1 MSALDELVGDC
12 PAMLGLRRRAESL
25 LQRHALTRQP
35 RPILIQGETGTG
47 KGLLARL
54 IHRAGPRSRGAFVDV
69 NCAAIPEPLLE
80 AELFGY
86 ERGAFTDARQAKP
99 GLFQTA
105 HDGTLFLD
113 EIGLL
118 PIRLQAKL
126 LKAVEE
132 GSVRRL
138 GATRA
143 EPVSV
148 SILVATNEDLRAA
161 IRDGRFREDLYHR
174 LAVLTLD
181 VPPLRER
188 GTDID
193 RLADRFL
200 SQACAEYGLPAKT
213 LDRDARTALRS
224 YTWPGNVRELH
235 NVIERSALLF
245 DSRTITGDML
255 GLRVVGGRHQV
266 DDEPIAAPARPTE
279 RLTDRERL
287 EDALRRTGWNISRT
301 AAALGITR
309 NTVRAWIERYRLERS
324 ADQAARPAVD
334 SATVEAP
341 APAGPARVRWER
353 RRVTFLRV
361 SILLDDADSALTAAR
376 VLQEL
381 VDKVESFGG
390 RVDEVSR
397 TGVVGIF
404 GFDPAEDAARRAA
417 NCGLAI
423 LNMIER
429 DQAEGRLASRTAVAL
444 GLHTTQGLVA
454 HIGATP
460 QLDQEA
466 KAAAWAVLDRVVSS
480 SRQNVLVSDAGA
492 ALLRR
497 HFLVRRAG
505 EGVHQLV
512 GRGTSLTLT
521 PFFGRERDVELLTS
535 RVNLARGG
543 RGQVVSIVG
552 EPGIGKSRLLREL
565 DPHLPDDV
573 VILEGRCASYASN
586 VPYFPVVDILHT
598 VCRIQELD
606 PPERI
611 AERVLAILEP
621 LGPGA
626 VARAPYVQ
634 HLLHPQ
640 RGGGVAAETPATVKA
655 RTFEALQE
663 LVIAQQT
670 QGLVLITIEDLQW
683 IDKTSE
689 DLLASLVELAV
700 GARLMLVTTSRHGY
714 RAPWSGRSHVSQIA
728 LGPLS
733 AEDSRRLVLSALH
746 TASPEPV
753 VATILAR
760 AEGNPFFLEEL
771 TRAVGEQQDPLQLH
785 VPDTVHD
792 VLAARIAH
800 LSEGD
805 RAILRRAAVIGRD
818 VPLALL
824 ADVSDVSPEDL
835 ASTLDRLRSAEF
847 LYPTRLG
854 PEPEYTFKHALTHDV
869 AYSDLLEAERRAVH
883 GRVAVAIEKLA
894 PETRE
899 RRPERLA
906 RHYTEAGRAVE
917 AIGYWHRAGQ
927 LAMQRSA
934 HTDAIAHLTTGLA
947 LLERQPPSPDRD
959 IQEIMLQ
966 LSLGASLAA
975 TQGYGAP
982 GLEHTLSRTRELTEK
997 LGESVQLG
1005 AARWALYRFYL
1016 SRAEFREAEEL
1027 AAHMVSL
1034 AERQSSPLLLLAAR
1048 GASGIVKFYRG
1059 DLASARREL
1068 EEAARIHAPADSA
1081 AQIAAYGQ
1089 DLGVAAVG
1097 FLGWALGVMGD
1108 VDAAAELADRALA
1121 YGRAANHSLS
1131 LALALLLAG
1140 EVRELRREHDA
1151 VGLIGRELLALSREH
1166 SLSFFTSFGLMFTG
1180 WATVASGQ
1188 PDGIAMMH
1196 EGADLFRAVG
1206 QRVGLAHRA
1215 HLAEALIVVGDAN
1228 QALVVAVEALQQSE
1242 RSGEGAFAAEL
1253 HRLRGEALQALA
1265 RPREAEQ
1272 CFREAVDVASR
1283 QGAWLFALRAATSLT
1298 RLGASDETILR
1309 EACRMLDAMIVRFPP
1324 TLELE
1329 DFRTARALLRS
1340 AGRTGDSTL

>member
-1 MSALDELVGDC
+1 MSVLDELVGDC
-12 PAMLGLRRRAESL
+12 PAMLGLRRRVESL
-25 LQRHALTRQP
+25 LQRQALTRQP

-54 IHRAGPRSRGAFVDV
+54 IHRAGSRSHGAFVDV

-86 ERGAFTDARQAKP
+86 ERGAFTDARQGKP
-99 GLFQTA
+99 GLFQA
-105 HDGTLFLD
+105 ADGGTLFLD

-118 PIRLQAKL
+118 PNRLQAKL

-143 EPVSV
+143 EAVSV

-188 GTDID
+188 GEDID
-193 RLADRFL
+193 RLAERFL
-200 SQACAEYGLPAKT
+200 SQACAEYGLPGKA
-213 LDRDARTALRS
+213 LDRHARTGLRAH
-224 YTWPGNVRELH
+224 TWPGNVRELR
-235 NVIERSALLF
+235 NVIERAALLS
-245 DSRTITGDML
+245 DLRTITVDML
-255 GLRVVGGRHQV
+255 GLRVVVSHRVH
-266 DDEPIAAPARPTE
+266 EAPTAAPARHTE
-279 RLTDRERL
+279 RLGDRERL
-287 EDALRRTGWNISRT
+287 EEALQQTSWNISRT

-309 NTVRAWIERYRLERS
+309 NTVRAWIERYRLERG
-324 ADQAARPAVD
+324 AKQVPRPAIA
-334 SATVEAP
+334 SARADAP
-341 APAGPARVRWER
+341 APARRARVRWER

-361 SILLDDADSALTAAR
+361 SILTDEADSTLTATR

-390 RVDEVSR
+390 RVEEVSR

-417 NCGLAI
+417 NSAVAI

-429 DQAEGRLASRTAVAL
+429 DQVEGRLTSRTALAL
-444 GLHTTQGLVA
+444 GLHTMQGLVA

-466 KAAAWAVLDRVVSS
+466 KAAARAVLDRVVSL
-480 SRQNVLVSDAGA
+480 SRQNVLVSDAAA

-497 HFLVRRAG
+497 HFLLRRVG
-505 EGVHQLV
+505 EGAHQLM
-512 GRGTSLTLT
+512 GRGTNLTLT
-521 PFFGRERDVELLTS
+521 PFLGRERDVELLTS
-535 RVNLARGG
+535 RLELARGG

-552 EPGIGKSRLLREL
+552 EPGIGKTRLLREL

-573 VILEGRCASYASN
+573 VLLEGRCASYASHI
-586 VPYFPVVDILHT
+586 PYFPVVDILHT
-598 VCRIQELD
+598 VCRIQEFD

-611 AERVLAILEP
+611 ATKVLAILEP

-640 RGGGVAAETPATVKA
+640 RGEGVATETPATVKA

-670 QGLVLITIEDLQW
+670 QGLVLIVIEDLQW

-689 DLLASLVELAV
+689 DLLASLAELAV
-700 GARLMLVTTSRHGY
+700 GTRIMLVTTFRHGY
-714 RAPWSGRSHVSQIA
+714 QAPWSGRSHVSQIA

-733 AEDSRRLVLSALH
+733 AEDSRRLVLSVLN

-753 VATILAR
+753 VAMILAR

-771 TRAVGEQQDPLQLH
+771 ARAVGEQQDPMQLH

-805 RAILRRAAVIGRD
+805 RAILKRAAVIGRD

-824 ADVSDVSPEDL
+824 ADVCDVSPEDL
-835 ASTLDRLRSAEF
+835 AAALGRLRSAEF
-847 LYPTRLG
+847 LYATRLG
-854 PEPEYTFKHALTHDV
+854 TEPEYTFKHALTQDV
-869 AYSDLLEAERRAVH
+869 AYNDLLDLERRTVH

-894 PETRE
+894 PEARE

-906 RHYTEAGRAVE
+906 HHYTEAGRPVE

-927 LAMQRSA
+927 LAMRRSA

-947 LLERQPPSPDRD
+947 LLDRQPPSPDRD
-959 IQEIMLQ
+959 LQEIMLQ
-966 LSLGASLAA
+966 LALGASLAA

-982 GLEHTLSRTRELTEK
+982 GLEQTLTRTRELTER
-997 LGESVQLG
+997 LGESVQLV

-1016 SRAEFREAEEL
+1016 SRAELREAEEL
-1027 AAHMVSL
+1027 AAHMVIS
-1034 AERQSSPLLLLAAR
+1034 AERQSSPGGLLAAR
-1048 GASGIVKFYRG
+1048 VATGIVKFYRG

-1068 EEAARIHAPADSA
+1068 EEAARVHAPADSA
-1081 AQIAAYGQ
+1081 AQVAAYGQ
-1089 DLGVAAVG
+1089 DIGVAAVG
-1097 FLGWALGVMGD
+1097 FLGWALAVTGD
-1108 VDAAAELADRALA
+1108 VGTAAELADRALA
-1121 YGRAANHSLS
+1121 LGRAANHSLS

-1140 EVRELRREHDA
+1140 EVRQLRREPDA
-1151 VGLIGRELLALSREH
+1151 VGLLGRELLVLSREH
-1166 SLSFFTSFGLMFTG
+1166 SLSFFASFGLMFTG

-1188 PDGIAMMH
+1188 PDGIAVMR
-1196 EGADLFRAVG
+1196 EGADLFRSVG

-1215 HLAEALIVVGDAN
+1215 HLAEALIVVGDAD
-1228 QALVVAVEALQQSE
+1228 QALGVVAEALQQAES
-1242 RSGEGAFAAEL
+1242 SGEGAFAAEL
-1253 HRLRGEALQALA
+1253 HRLRGEALQMLA

-1272 CFREAVDVASR
+1272 CLRKAVDVASL
-1283 QGAWLFALRAATSLT
+1283 QGSWLFALRAATSLAQQ
-1298 RLGASDETILR
+1298 GASDESLLR
-1309 EACRMLDAMIVRFPP
+1309 EACQMLETMIVRFPS

-1329 DFRTARALLRS
+1329 DLRTARALLRTT
-1340 AGRTGDSTL
+1340 ARP

>member
-1 MSALDELVGDC
+1 MSVLDELVGEC
-12 PAMLGLRRRAESL
+12 PAMLGLRQRVESL
-25 LQRHALTRQP
+25 LRRHALTRQP

-54 IHRAGPRSRGAFVDV
+54 IHRAGPRPDGAFVDV

-86 ERGAFTDARQAKP
+86 ERGAFTDARQGKP

-105 HDGTLFLD
+105 HGGTLFLD

-143 EPVSV
+143 EAVSA
-148 SILVATNEDLRAA
+148 SILVATNEDLRVA
-161 IRDGRFREDLYHR
+161 IREGRFREDLYHR

-200 SQACAEYGLPAKT
+200 SQACAAYGLPVKT
-213 LDRDARTALRS
+213 LDRSARTALRAHA
-224 YTWPGNVRELH
+224 WPGNVRELH
-235 NVIERSALLF
+235 NVIERAALLS
-245 DSRTITGDML
+245 DARNITVDML
-255 GLRVVGGRHQV
+255 GLKVGAGHRV
-266 DDEPIAAPARPTE
+266 DDEPIPAPARQTE
-279 RLTDRERL
+279 RLADRERL
-287 EDALRRTGWNISRT
+287 EEALQRTGWNISRT

-309 NTVRAWIERYRLERS
+309 NTVRAWIERYRLQPRGN
-324 ADQAARPAVD
+324 QAARPAI
-334 SATVEAP
+334 APARAEAP
-341 APAGPARVRWER
+341 APARHARVRWER

-361 SILLDDADSALTAAR
+361 SILTDDVDSTLTATR

-381 VDKVESFGG
+381 VDKVASFGG

-417 NCGLAI
+417 NCAVAI
-423 LNMIER
+423 LNLIER
-429 DQAEGRLASRTAVAL
+429 DQAEGRLTARTSLAL
-444 GLHTTQGLVA
+444 GLHTTQGLVT
-454 HIGATP
+454 HIGAIP
-460 QLDQEA
+460 RLDQEP
-466 KAAAWAVLDRVVSS
+466 KAAAWTVLDRVVSL
-480 SRQNVLVSDAGA
+480 SRQNILVSDAGA

-497 HFLVRRAG
+497 HFLLRRAG
-505 EGVHQLV
+505 EGVHQLM
-512 GRGTSLTLT
+512 GRGTNLTLT
-521 PFFGRERDVELLTS
+521 PFLGRKRDVELLTS
-535 RVNLARGG
+535 RIELAHGG
-543 RGQVVSIVG
+543 HGQVVSIVG

-573 VILEGRCASYASN
+573 VILEGRCASYASH

-598 VCRIQELD
+598 VCRIQEFD

-611 AERVLAILEP
+611 AAKVLAILEP

-670 QGLVLITIEDLQW
+670 QGLVLILIEDLQW

-689 DLLASLVELAV
+689 DLLASLVELAI
-700 GARLMLVTTSRHGY
+700 GARLMIVTTFRHGY

-733 AEDSRRLVLSALH
+733 TEDSRRLVQSVLN
-746 TASPEPV
+746 TVSPEPV

-771 TRAVGEQQDPLQLH
+771 ARAVGEQQDPLQLH

-800 LSEGD
+800 LSESD

-835 ASTLDRLRSAEF
+835 ASALDRLRSAEF

-854 PEPEYTFKHALTHDV
+854 SEPEYTFKHALTHDV
-869 AYSDLLEAERRAVH
+869 AYNDLLESERRAVH

-899 RRPERLA
+899 RQPERLA
-906 RHYTEAGRAVE
+906 RRYTEAGRPGE

-947 LLERQPPSPDRD
+947 LIERQPPSPDRD

-966 LSLGASLAA
+966 LSLGASQAA

-982 GLEHTLSRTRELTEK
+982 GLEHTLARTRELTER
-997 LGESVQLG
+997 LGESVQLV

-1016 SRAEFREAEEL
+1016 SRAEFREAEDL
-1027 AAHMVSL
+1027 AIHMVGS
-1034 AERQSSPLLLLAAR
+1034 AERQSSSLLLLAAR

-1068 EEAARIHAPADSA
+1068 EEAARMHAPADSA

-1097 FLGWALGVMGD
+1097 FLGWALAVMGD
-1108 VDAAAELADRALA
+1108 VDGAAELADRALA
-1121 YGRAANHSLS
+1121 LGRAANHSLS

-1140 EVRELRREHDA
+1140 EVRELRREPDA
-1151 VGLIGRELLALSREH
+1151 VGLLGRELLALAREH

-1188 PDGIAMMH
+1188 PDGIAMMR

-1215 HLAEALIVVGDAN
+1215 HLAEALIAVGEAD
-1228 QALVVAVEALQQSE
+1228 QALAIVAEALQQSE
-1242 RSGEGAFAAEL
+1242 RSGEGAFAGDL

-1265 RPREAEQ
+1265 RQREAELS
-1272 CFREAVDVASR
+1272 FREAIDVASR
-1283 QGAWLFALRAATSLT
+1283 QGAWLFALRAATSLV
-1298 RLGASDETILR
+1298 RLGASDESIHR
-1309 EACRMLDAMIVRFPP
+1309 EACRMLDALIVRFPP

-1329 DFRTARALLRS
+1329 DFRMARALLRS
-1340 AGRTGDSTL
+1340 TARTGDSTL

>member
-1 MSALDELVGDC
+1 MTAFIGVYYSGHDNAQCGQGQPVLSVLDELVGEC
-12 PAMLGLRRRAESL
+12 PAIVALRQRAESL

-54 IHRAGPRSRGAFVDV
+54 IHRAGPRSQGAFVDV

-80 AELFGY
+80 AELFGF

-99 GLFQTA
+99 GLFQAA

-143 EPVSV
+143 EAVSA
-148 SILVATNEDLRAA
+148 SILAATNEDLRSA
-161 IRDGRFREDLYHR
+161 IREGRFREDLYHR

-188 GTDID
+188 GADID

-213 LDRDARTALRS
+213 FDRDARSALRAH
-224 YTWPGNVRELH
+224 TWPGNVRELH
-235 NVIERSALLF
+235 NVIERAALLS
-245 DSRTITGDML
+245 DSRAITADML
-255 GLRVVGGRHQV
+255 GLRAVGTRHRV
-266 DDEPIAAPARPTE
+266 DNEPIGAPVRPTE
-279 RLTDRERL
+279 RLSDRERL
-287 EDALRRTGWNISRT
+287 EEALHRTGWNISRT
-301 AAALGITR
+301 AAALGIPR
-309 NTVRAWIERYRLERS
+309 KTVRAWIERYRLEHRAS
-324 ADQAARPAVD
+324 LPAEQAVAPPRA
-334 SATVEAP
+334 EAP

-361 SILLDDADSALTAAR
+361 SILLDDTDSALTAAR
-376 VLQEL
+376 VLQDL
-381 VDKVESFGG
+381 VDKVEAFGG
-390 RVDEVSR
+390 RVDEATR
-397 TGVVGIF
+397 TRVAAIF
-404 GFDPAEDAARRAA
+404 AFDPAEDAARRAA

-429 DQAEGRLASRTAVAL
+429 DQGEGRLASRTAVAL
-444 GLHTTQGLVA
+444 GLHTTRGLVA

-497 HFLVRRAG
+497 HFLLRRAG
-505 EGVHQLV
+505 DGVHQLM

-521 PFFGRERDVELLTS
+521 PFLGRKRDIELLTS
-535 RVNLARGG
+535 RLELARGG

-573 VILEGRCASYASN
+573 VILEGRCASYASH

-598 VCRIQELD
+598 VCRIQEFD

-611 AERVLAILEP
+611 AAKVLAILEP

-640 RGGGVAAETPATVKA
+640 KSGGVAAETPGTVKT

-670 QGLVLITIEDLQW
+670 QGLVLILIEDLQW

-689 DLLASLVELAV
+689 DLLASLVELAT
-700 GARLMLVTTSRHGY
+700 GARLMIVTTFRHGY

-733 AEDSRRLVLSALH
+733 AEDSRRLVLSVLN
-746 TASPEPV
+746 TVSPEPV

-771 TRAVGEQQDPLQLH
+771 ARAVGEQQDPMQLH

-792 VLAARIAH
+792 VLAARIAN
-800 LSEGD
+800 LSESD

-818 VPLALL
+818 VPLMLL
-824 ADVSDVSPEDL
+824 SEVSDVSPEDL
-835 ASTLDRLRSAEF
+835 ASALDRLRSAEF

-854 PEPEYTFKHALTHDV
+854 SEPEYTFKHALTHDV
-869 AYSDLLEAERRAVH
+869 AYNDLLEAERRTVH

-906 RHYTEAGRAVE
+906 RHYTEAGRSVE

-947 LLERQPPSPDRD
+947 LIERQPPSPDRD
-959 IQEIMLQ
+959 LQEIMLQ

-982 GLEHTLSRTRELTEK
+982 GIEQTLARTRELTER
-997 LGESVQLG
+997 LGESLQLS
-1005 AARWALYRFYL
+1005 APRWALYRFYL
-1016 SRAEFREAEEL
+1016 SRAELREAEEL
-1027 AAHMVSL
+1027 AASL
-1034 AERQSSPLLLLAAR
+1034 LISAERQSSPGGVLAAQV
-1048 GASGIVKFYRG
+1048 ATGIVKFYRG
-1059 DLASARREL
+1059 DLANARRDL
-1068 EEAARIHAPADSA
+1068 EEAARVHASADSA

-1097 FLGWALGVMGD
+1097 FLGWALAVAGD
-1108 VDAAAELADRALA
+1108 LEAAAELADRAVA
-1121 YGRAANHSLS
+1121 RGRATNHSLS
-1131 LALALLLAG
+1131 LALAFLLAG
-1140 EVRELRREHDA
+1140 EVRELRREPNA
-1151 VGLIGRELLALSREH
+1151 VGLVGRELLALSREH

-1180 WATVASGQ
+1180 WAAVASGQ
-1188 PDGIAMMH
+1188 PDGIATIR
-1196 EGADLFRAVG
+1196 EGADLFRSVG

-1215 HLAEALIVVGDAN
+1215 HLAEALIVVGDAD
-1228 QALVVAVEALQQSE
+1228 QA
-1242 RSGEGAFAAEL
+1242 
-1253 HRLRGEALQALA
+1253 
-1265 RPREAEQ
+1265 
-1272 CFREAVDVASR
+1272 
-1283 QGAWLFALRAATSLT
+1283 
-1298 RLGASDETILR
+1298 
-1309 EACRMLDAMIVRFPP
+1309 
-1324 TLELE
+1324 
-1329 DFRTARALLRS
+1329 
-1340 AGRTGDSTL
+1340 